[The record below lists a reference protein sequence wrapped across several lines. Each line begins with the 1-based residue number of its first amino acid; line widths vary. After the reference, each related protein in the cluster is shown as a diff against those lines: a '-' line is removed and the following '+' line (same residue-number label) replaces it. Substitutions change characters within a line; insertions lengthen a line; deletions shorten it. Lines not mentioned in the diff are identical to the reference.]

1 MKKPFIWTHISI
13 FILALCALINYT
25 KSLEHMCCDGGSFYD
40 NIIWCLAWILFFAG
54 VLIIFDICLLIKTSQ
69 EKKRDGNN
77 EKKS

>member
-1 MKKPFIWTHISI
+1 
-13 FILALCALINYT
+13 
-25 KSLEHMCCDGGSFYD
+25 MCCDGGKFYD

-69 EKKRDGNN
+69 EKKKDGNS